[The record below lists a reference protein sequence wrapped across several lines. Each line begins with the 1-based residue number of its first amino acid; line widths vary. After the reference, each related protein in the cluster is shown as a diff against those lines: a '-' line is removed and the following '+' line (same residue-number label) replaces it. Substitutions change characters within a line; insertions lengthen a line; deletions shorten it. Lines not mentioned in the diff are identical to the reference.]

1 MSHSE
6 NTSSWPKLLRRLST
20 STRPSSSVPER
31 QRPPPLPMRPNRML
45 YQPQQLWTDSRPGT
59 VVVSPGL
66 QGLSLYV
73 DEQQRM
79 YESAQQ
85 RQQQQAPRQ
94 QPPQQLQKPQPP
106 PTAVDDR
113 APTTER
119 VAEFRLDI
127 PNGVCNMT
135 QHPGDTIVGSVVV
148 TVTKPTRA
156 QRISLTFLGQERVYL
171 RDPAN
176 TSLMPS
182 LVKVDLN
189 LFEKRLS
196 LWGQEI
202 DSNNQDSAQMDVLA
216 PGTLRIPF
224 SIKIPHVNYP
234 ATIKRDKVCRVRY
247 LIWAQFERPG
257 TFRDHDMTT
266 PKELLYMEPLAYP
279 TRLREV
285 FRINQLIEPFADSST
300 SNVAVQVDGGLS
312 QLPAMAGDRV
322 LYQLEI
328 RAVRSAAAS
337 GADFADQRQAVPYT
351 VRYVRMC
358 VVERL
363 YVRGL
368 IKGSELSQSYRTDLF
383 SVTLD
388 PTGQIPGKHSNS
400 AGVFASTGYLRLPVD
415 LCPFESKQL
424 SRTYELR
431 IECDVADDS
440 SLLDKVTRQT
450 STYTLYTPLDV
461 CTVSPDGFTEATL
474 NNAYA
479 DETMNISGIAP
490 PAHHLAA
497 AEPAI
502 RIGGWEVERSYVK
515 WDKHN
520 PCWIE
525 LAKKKAAS

>member
-1 MSHSE
+1 MSNPE
-6 NTSSWPKLLRRLST
+6 TTNSWPKLLRRLST
-20 STRPSSSVPER
+20 STRPSNSVPES
-31 QRPPPLPMRPNRML
+31 QRPPPLPMRPSRML

-73 DEQQRM
+73 DEQQRK

-85 RQQQQAPRQ
+85 TR
-94 QPPQQLQKPQPP
+94 KPP
-106 PTAVDDR
+106 PPPSAVDDR

-119 VAEFRLDI
+119 VAEFTLDI

-135 QHPGDTIVGSVVV
+135 QYPGDTIVGSVVI

-171 RDPAN
+171 RDPDN
-176 TSLMPS
+176 TSLIPS
-182 LVKVDLN
+182 LVKADYN

-202 DSNNQDSAQMDVLA
+202 DSNSQHDAAGAQMEVLA

-224 SIKIPHVNYP
+224 SIKLPHVNYP

-266 PKELLYMEPLAYP
+266 PKELLYIEPMAYP
-279 TRLREV
+279 TRPREV
-285 FRINQLIEPFADSST
+285 FRINRFIEPFTDSST
-300 SNVAVQVDGGLS
+300 SSVAVQVDGGLS
-312 QLPAMAGDRV
+312 QLPAMAGDRI
-322 LYQLEI
+322 LYQFEI
-328 RAVRSAAAS
+328 RAVRSATAS
-337 GADFADQRQAVPYT
+337 GADFADQRQSVPYT

-368 IKGSELSQSYRTDLF
+368 IKGSEHSQSYRTDLF

-450 STYTLYTPLDV
+450 STYTLYTPLD
-461 CTVSPDGFTEATL
+461 
-474 NNAYA
+474 
-479 DETMNISGIAP
+479 I
-490 PAHHLAA
+490 
-497 AEPAI
+497 
-502 RIGGWEVERSYVK
+502 
-515 WDKHN
+515 
-520 PCWIE
+520 
-525 LAKKKAAS
+525 

>member
-1 MSHSE
+1 MSHSDA
-6 NTSSWPKLLRRLST
+6 TSPWPKLLRRLST
-20 STRPSSSVPER
+20 STRPSSSVPDS
-31 QRPPPLPMRPNRML
+31 QRPPPLPMRPSRML

-73 DEQQRM
+73 DEQQRK

-85 RQQQQAPRQ
+85 RQQQRE
-94 QPPQQLQKPQPP
+94 QPHQKPQTPP
-106 PTAVDDR
+106 SAADDR

-119 VAEFRLDI
+119 VAEFKLDI

-156 QRISLTFLGQERVYL
+156 QRITLTFVGQERVYL

-176 TSLMPS
+176 TSLIPS
-182 LVKVDLN
+182 MVKADYI

-202 DSNNQDSAQMDVLA
+202 DNSSQQDAGSQMEVLA

-224 SIKIPHVNYP
+224 SIKLPHVNYP

-257 TFRDHDMTT
+257 TFRDHEMTT
-266 PKELLYMEPLAYP
+266 LKEMMYMEPLAYP
-279 TRLREV
+279 TRPREV
-285 FRINQLIEPFADSST
+285 FRINRIIEPFADSST
-300 SNVAVQVDGGLS
+300 SGVAVQVDGGLS
-312 QLPAMAGDRV
+312 QLPAMAGDRI

-328 RAVRSAAAS
+328 RAVRSATAS
-337 GADFADQRQAVPYT
+337 GAELDGQRQSVPYT

-383 SVTLD
+383 SFTLD
-388 PTGQIPGKHSNS
+388 PTGQVPGKHSNS
-400 AGVFASTGYLRLPVD
+400 ASVFASTGYLRLPVD

-450 STYTLYTPLDV
+450 STYTLFTPLDV
-461 CTVSPDGFTEATL
+461 CTVSPDGFTTAAL
-474 NNAYA
+474 NNAYT

-497 AEPAI
+497 GEPAI
-502 RIGGWEVERSYVK
+502 RVGGWEMERSYIK

-520 PCWIE
+520 PTWIE
-525 LAKKKAAS
+525 LAKRKAAA